1 MMSGETNVEQAV
13 TSMPAGDKPSTEGQT
28 TTITNTTS
36 FTTQRHQVV
45 QPFKVPRVPPL
56 RTKTERSVEHIHFD
70 KKWAA
75 KKGQPFSTHLLEVYT
90 FFLKSHTL
98 LASVQN
104 YCI

>member
-1 MMSGETNVEQAV
+1 MQQTV

-75 KKGQPFSTHLLEVYT
+75 KRGQLYSLQYTLLEVYT